1 MKTLKDIQDPFG
13 HLEEGRVRELAIE
26 WIKAFRKVR
35 DTGGGNYTKEYY
47 KAADDFEKECGVEI
61 DTEYC
66 QVDLDELFM
75 TFFNITEED
84 ISG

>member
-47 KAADDFEKECGVEI
+47 KAADDFEK
-61 DTEYC
+61 
-66 QVDLDELFM
+66 
-75 TFFNITEED
+75 
-84 ISG
+84 